1 VANPPADLFT
11 VPVNTVLKS
20 NYITARAAS
29 CQMLKQGSGVIMFL
43 TRPQAATRLRV
54 VTGDRLARQ
63 CRQRDRDT
71 TVGPHDRY
79 RRATPPSRAETRG
92 RYRQVHQRDPRA
104 GHLSTLKPLRPRAF
118 WGEALGAVAGA
129 AGGSD
134 GRFSA
139 VTVSRHAGCPISA
152 AGDVYMGEWVTQ
164 A

>member
-1 VANPPADLFT
+1 VANPRADLFT

-71 TVGPHDRY
+71 TVGPHDRD
-79 RRATPPSRAETRG
+79 RRAKPPSRAETWG

-118 WGEALGAVAGA
+118 WARRSARWPAPPGKRRTIL
-129 AGGSD
+129 GSD
-134 GRFSA
+134 GIPARRVPYF
-139 VTVSRHAGCPISA
+139 RGWRRLHG
-152 AGDVYMGEWVTQ
+152 
-164 A
+164 

>member
-71 TVGPHDRY
+71 TVGPHDRD
-79 RRATPPSRAETRG
+79 RRATPPSRAETRVG
-92 RYRQVHQRDPRA
+92 TVKCTSATRGPGTSPPSSRFALERF
-104 GHLSTLKPLRPRAF
+104 G
-118 WGEALGAVAGA
+118 GEAPGAVAGA
-129 AGGSD
+129 AGEATD
-134 GRFSA
+134 D
-139 VTVSRHAGCPISA
+139 SR
-152 AGDVYMGEWVTQ
+152 Q
-164 A
+164 

>member
-1 VANPPADLFT
+1 MYRRQTGRERGDACRPVRGPTTESIGTPVANPPADLFT

-71 TVGPHDRY
+71 TVGPHDRD
-79 RRATPPSRAETRG
+79 RRATPPSRAETWG

-104 GHLSTLKPLRPRAF
+104 GAA
-118 WGEALGAVAGA
+118 GEAT
-129 AGGSD
+129 D
-134 GRFSA
+134 D
-139 VTVSRHAGCPISA
+139 SR
-152 AGDVYMGEWVTQ
+152 Q
-164 A
+164 